1 MTAFYI
7 ISINCLQLPYII
19 YQLPTI
25 ALHHIPTACNCLTS
39 YTNCLQLPY
48 IIYQLP
54 TIALHHITAYH
65 CRTSLNNGLSHVTT
79 SGLHDNSR
87 SFIQK
92 KGCDTI
98 NNNKI
103 LNVIGHLKW
112 QNRLDMIWRLNL
124 QNRLKTIGHL
134 KQNVPPLLPRL
145 AQSAFQLI
153 VSRQLSVSLH

>member
-7 ISINCLQLPYII
+7 IYINCLPFPYII

-25 ALHHIPTACNCLTS
+25 ALHHIPTAYHCLTS
-39 YTNCLQLPY
+39 YNCLPLPY
-48 IIYQLP
+48 IIEQWPVPCHYKWFTWQFKKFY
-54 TIALHHITAYH
+54 T
-65 CRTSLNNGLSHVTT
+65 
-79 SGLHDNSR
+79 
-87 SFIQK
+87 K